1 MDQSDGDRE
10 GRTRLTDDIHNP
22 LALSLCSV
30 VLNHAEVHE
39 TVAKFEPA
47 SRHARWRVAVGL
59 EMRGARL

>member
-1 MDQSDGDRE
+1 MDQSDGDKE

-39 TVAKFEPA
+39 TVANFEPA
-47 SRHARWRVAVGL
+47 AAMHDGVSPSV
-59 EMRGARL
+59 